1 MLECHSSRLLYEII
15 LNKFSGLSLILFDY
29 PLVLSTGI
37 KYSPRKSNPHYI
49 SCDNLSDF
57 VHELQKNVMTW
68 ISNQTVYIVIDRAER
83 LRDMEP
89 TLLPSV
95 IQLAE
100 LVCSGFFRI
109 YFTLFSSLIL
119 IYALY

>member
-1 MLECHSSRLLYEII
+1 MDLLECYSSRLLYEII

-29 PLVLSTGI
+29 PLALFTGI
-37 KYSPRKSNPHYI
+37 KYSPTNSNPHYI

-57 VHELQKNVMTW
+57 VHELQKNVMIW
-68 ISNQTVYIVIDRAER
+68 IPNQTVYIVIDRAER

-89 TLLPSV
+89 TLLPSI

-100 LVCSGFFRI
+100 LVCSGFF
-109 YFTLFSSLIL
+109 
-119 IYALY
+119 